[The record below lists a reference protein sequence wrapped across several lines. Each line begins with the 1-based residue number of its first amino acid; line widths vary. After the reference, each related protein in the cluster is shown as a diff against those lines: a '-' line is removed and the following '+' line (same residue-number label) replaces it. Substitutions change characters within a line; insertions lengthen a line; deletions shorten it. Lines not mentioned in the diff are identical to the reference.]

1 MEKAFVALLLGSDAL
16 VALIDD
22 RVYPVTR
29 PQGSPSPCVVYNG
42 FAPEQVMTTR
52 AAANLS
58 GKRVQVTA
66 YAKTYPDA
74 KAIEKAVNARL
85 IGFAGV
91 VDGVEFQGIFE
102 NGGAGDGFEHAAPD
116 RLFKVST
123 DYLVWAAVA
132 S

>member
-1 MEKAFVALLLGSDAL
+1 MEKAFVDLLLGSGAL
-16 VALIDD
+16 VSLIAD
-22 RVYPVTR
+22 RIYPVIR
-29 PQGSPSPCVVYNG
+29 PQGSPTPCVVYNG
-42 FAPEQVMTTR
+42 FAPEQVMTTS
-52 AAANLS
+52 APANLA

-74 KAIEKAVNARL
+74 KVIEAALNARL
-85 IGFAGV
+85 IGFSGV
-91 VDGVEFQGIFE
+91 VSGVEFQGIFE